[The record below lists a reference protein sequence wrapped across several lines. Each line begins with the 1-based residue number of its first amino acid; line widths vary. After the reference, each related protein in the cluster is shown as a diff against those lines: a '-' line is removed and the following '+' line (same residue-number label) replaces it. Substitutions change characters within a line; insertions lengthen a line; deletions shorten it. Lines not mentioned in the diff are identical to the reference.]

1 MPVITIEFDRLRNYI
16 DEDPSEFKKWI
27 AWIGVDIE
35 DVTDEYIKIEYNP
48 NRPDY
53 GTLIGIL
60 RTYKGL
66 KNLERGIIKYN
77 INNSFSKKYSV
88 TVKSSVKNVRP
99 YIATLVAKNI
109 HLDEALLTELI
120 EFQEDLHQGIGRK
133 RRKISI
139 GLHNFDIIKFPV
151 KYKTV
156 GSDFKFIP
164 LESNTE
170 MSIHDILAYH
180 PKGIEYGYILEGVSQ
195 YPILIDREGKV
206 LSFPPIINGIDTI
219 VTVDT
224 RNLFIDVTGIDFN
237 LVLKTIDILAATLH
251 DYGAELYLTQ
261 INDPEVGIYNT
272 PKLEYDEIEIDIDD
286 VNRLLGLNL
295 SLNDIISSIEASRLG
310 VKSVSGK
317 KIKVIIPPYRIDILH
332 PVDII
337 EDIAIGYGF
346 WKLKP
351 DLNIFFT
358 IGSLDTR
365 TIIIEEIVDT
375 LVGLGFQETIHSHL
389 SNLDIL
395 YNRMN
400 FHENNYLEVEHSKT
414 PSYKVL
420 RTWIIPQLLES
431 LEISKKEEYP
441 QKIFE
446 IGYVFNKSN
455 IEDELHL
462 ACAIAGP
469 NVSYNDIKAVLDSIM
484 MIYNKKGYTINP
496 IKHSSF
502 IPGRVGKIYYNETDC
517 GVIGEIHPDV
527 LLNFKLEVPI
537 ACLEIDVKKLFNEY
551 FI

>member
-1 MPVITIEFDRLRNYI
+1 MPVVTIEFDRLRNYI
-16 DEDPSEFKKWI
+16 DEDPNEFKKWI

-53 GTLIGIL
+53 GTLVGIL

-66 KNLERGIIKYN
+66 KNLEKGIIKYN
-77 INNSFSKKYSV
+77 VNDSFPEKYSV
-88 TVKSSVKNVRP
+88 IVESSVKNVRP

-120 EFQEDLHQGIGRK
+120 GFQEDLHQGIGRK

-139 GLHNFDIIKFPV
+139 GLHNFDVIKFPV

-156 GSDFKFIP
+156 GSNFKFIP

-180 PKGIEYGYILEGVSQ
+180 PKGIEYGYILEGLSQ
-195 YPILIDREGKV
+195 YPILIDHEGKV
-206 LSFPPIINGIDTI
+206 LSFPPIINGIDTV

-237 LVLKTIDILAATLH
+237 LVLKTMDILATTLH

-261 INDPEVGIYNT
+261 ISDPELGTYNT
-272 PKLEYDEIEIDIDD
+272 PKLEYDEIEIDVDD

-317 KIKVIIPPYRIDILH
+317 KIKVVVPPYRIDILH

-365 TIIIEEIVDT
+365 TMIIEEIIDT

-389 SNLDIL
+389 SNL
-395 YNRMN
+395 
-400 FHENNYLEVEHSKT
+400 ET
-414 PSYKVL
+414 
-420 RTWIIPQLLES
+420 
-431 LEISKKEEYP
+431 
-441 QKIFE
+441 
-446 IGYVFNKSN
+446 
-455 IEDELHL
+455 
-462 ACAIAGP
+462 
-469 NVSYNDIKAVLDSIM
+469 VSYTHLTLPTN
-484 MIYNKKGYTINP
+484 
-496 IKHSSF
+496 
-502 IPGRVGKIYYNETDC
+502 
-517 GVIGEIHPDV
+517 
-527 LLNFKLEVPI
+527 
-537 ACLEIDVKKLFNEY
+537 
-551 FI
+551 